1 MSSRKIS
8 QEIIQLR
15 ANLCSA
21 LSDPNRLSILYEL
34 AEQPRNVSELVNLLK
49 ISQPAVSRSL
59 KKLRDQWLVETVRD
73 GPNVIYHLTDKRLI
87 KALDIVHEILR
98 DRMVKQAKLLEDSE
112 ITE

>member
-1 MSSRKIS
+1 MSSRQIS

-34 AEQPRNVSELVNLLK
+34 ADQPRNVSELVNLLK
-49 ISQPAVSRSL
+49 LSQPAVSRSL
-59 KKLRDQWLVETVRD
+59 KKLRDQWLVKTVRD

-87 KALDIVHEILR
+87 EALDIVHEILR
-98 DRMVKQAKLLEDSE
+98 DRMVKQARLLEGSE

>member
-1 MSSRKIS
+1 MSHHQVT
-8 QEIIQLR
+8 QEIFQLR

-21 LSDPNRLSILYEL
+21 LSDPNRLSILYKL
-34 AEQPRNVSELVNLLK
+34 AEQPCNVSELVNSLE

-73 GPNVIYHLTDKRLI
+73 GSNVIYHLTDKRLI
-87 KALDIVHEILR
+87 EALDIVHSILR